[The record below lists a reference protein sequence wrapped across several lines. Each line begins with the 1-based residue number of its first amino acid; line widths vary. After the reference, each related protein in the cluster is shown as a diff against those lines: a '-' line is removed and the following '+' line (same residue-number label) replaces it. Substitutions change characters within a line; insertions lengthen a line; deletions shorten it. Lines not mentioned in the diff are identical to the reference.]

1 MRGNRRRR
9 KAGSRKERL
18 VVKEMDIKEL
28 RWRLQSLA
36 NMVESERKR
45 AAAEKETKPIGALS
59 AMYEGRELAFE
70 LVVDLIQES
79 FGAVID
85 DEEDSDE

>member
-1 MRGNRRRR
+1 
-9 KAGSRKERL
+9 
-18 VVKEMDIKEL
+18 
-28 RWRLQSLA
+28 
-36 NMVESERKR
+36 
-45 AAAEKETKPIGALS
+45 
-59 AMYEGRELAFE
+59 MYEGRELAFE